1 MEQLVLRDIPTAD
14 TEEAVFKSLRLP
26 PDTDPEDLA
35 DARALVRDAAAVAKP
50 KAVLCLSQITER
62 GDGFVSVDGVRFDC
76 ALMAENFRALHRV
89 FPYVCTCG
97 CELEAWSQT
106 LADPLHAYWADC
118 VKLFYV
124 GAAQTFLFSTVRERY
139 LPTGH
144 LSHMNPGS
152 LSQWPLPQQRAL
164 FSILGDVEGAVGVT
178 LTESFLMVPAKSTSG
193 ILFASETSYENCRL
207 CPMPGCP
214 NRRAPFTENNA

>member
-14 TEEAVFKSLRLP
+14 TEEAGFKSLRLP

-35 DARALVRDAAAVAKP
+35 DARAPCSRRGGGRQAEGRP
-50 KAVLCLSQITER
+50 GLSQITER

-106 LADPLHAYWADC
+106 LADPPMRT
-118 VKLFYV
+118 
-124 GAAQTFLFSTVRERY
+124 G
-139 LPTGH
+139 PTA
-144 LSHMNPGS
+144 S
-152 LSQWPLPQQRAL
+152 
-164 FSILGDVEGAVGVT
+164 
-178 LTESFLMVPAKSTSG
+178 SFL
-193 ILFASETSYENCRL
+193 
-207 CPMPGCP
+207 
-214 NRRAPFTENNA
+214 RRCGANVSIQHRARTLSADRSSRT